1 MLYTQMQN
9 IFENNFKL
17 LLTDNVSTSGVILG
31 PVNAQANPSHPCP
44 LPLLHTYPDLGTHPL
59 RVHASSRGGGGGPPC
74 PRSLHP
80 SFPQQI
86 GIGSCKPCF

>member
-59 RVHASSRGGGGGPPC
+59 RVHASSRGGGGGSSLSQEPP
-74 PRSLHP
+74 PLVSSTNWDR
-80 SFPQQI
+80 I
-86 GIGSCKPCF
+86 M